1 MSFSTF
7 NNPVFNRVPFNAPG
21 APFIPVPHPN
31 KICLSASM
39 ATYRIALAAAMTYR
53 IALAASMANYRIALT
68 AKAGCMVPKTIHL
81 KDYAIGDNQPIDFT
95 LTSWPSPQ
103 VMAKTYLTIK
113 KNRDGTTDSDALI
126 QKEITTSAGPQGEI
140 TNNGSSG
147 GIATGY
153 FNLLPAD
160 YANIVAG
167 VAYEFD
173 IQPINSAGALYTPI
187 DGTITFKKDVTKKTT

>member
-21 APFIPVPHPN
+21 APFIPVLHPN
-31 KICLSASM
+31 RICLSASM

-53 IALAASMANYRIALT
+53 IALTASMANYRIALT

-95 LTSWPSPQ
+95 LTSWPSGQ
-103 VMAKTYLTIK
+103 TLAKAYLTIK
-113 KNRDGTTDSDALI
+113 KNRDGASDTDALI
-126 QKEITTSAGPQGEI
+126 QKEITTSAGTPGAI
-140 TNNGSSG
+140 TNNGATG
-147 GIATGY
+147 GSAIGY

-160 YANIVAG
+160 YANLVAG
-167 VAYEFD
+167 VAYEYD
-173 IQPINSAGALYTPI
+173 IQVINSSGALYTPI
-187 DGTITFKKDVTKKTT
+187 DGTITFKKDVTKKTS

>member
-21 APFIPVPHPN
+21 APFIPVLHPN

-95 LTSWPSPQ
+95 LTSWPSGQ
-103 VMAKTYLTIK
+103 TLAKAYLTIK
-113 KNRDGTTDSDALI
+113 KNRDGATDTDALV
-126 QKEITTSAGPQGEI
+126 QKEITTSAGAQGAI
-140 TNNGSSG
+140 TSTSG
-147 GIATGY
+147 TAAGY
-153 FNLLPAD
+153 FNILPAD
-160 YANIVAG
+160 YANLVAG
-167 VAYEFD
+167 VAYEYD
-173 IQPINSAGALYTPI
+173 IQVINSSGALYTPI
-187 DGTITFKKDVTKKTT
+187 DGTITFKKDVTKKTS